1 MPNIGPLELI
11 IVLVVVLLLFGSTKL
26 PKLARSIGE
35 ASQEFKKGVSEG
47 GKDDAKASDKPEAD
61 RQGHHDPGRARRP
74 ALGAGGAGPQG
85 ISSPLLGNPTAPAVV
100 LDDRWE
106 RSHVGGGRTRP
117 RSLPLHGGLP
127 PHR

>member
-47 GKDDAKASDKPEAD
+47 GKDGAQASDPTPKPTDTVTMTQAQLDALLSEREA
-61 RQGHHDPGRARRP
+61 QARKE
-74 ALGAGGAGPQG
+74 
-85 ISSPLLGNPTAPAVV
+85 SP
-100 LDDRWE
+100 
-106 RSHVGGGRTRP
+106 
-117 RSLPLHGGLP
+117 PLN
-127 PHR
+127 